1 MSVLKNWRYL
11 LLSTLAIGA
20 LVAFAACGGDDEG
33 DGGGGEESP
42 SPAAGERIDGGT
54 LTVQSNEPLYL
65 DPHTSSFVQDISLER
80 MLWRGLYMMDI
91 DNEPQPMMAA
101 GDPEVSEDGKT
112 YTITIRDD
120 ATWSDGEPVVAEDF
134 VMGIKR
140 TCNPINAGEYEYV
153 IDATVVGCHDF
164 YYAAAG
170 PDEKPGTEDDTA
182 VDPATLQ
189 TLEDA
194 VGVTAVDDQTVQI
207 QLSDPSPTFPLLL
220 SMWMTFPV
228 PSHLARFANQT
239 PDAPAEWGTD
249 PSALVY
255 NGPYILQDYTV
266 QSGVTLVPNP
276 NWIGEVKPTLDTLEI
291 RFIDKKDVADNA
303 FRAGELDEADAD
315 NAVLPAL
322 RTEFGDEFFLAPQP
336 GTRGLQINLAKPP
349 LDDVEV
355 RLAIS
360 QAIDRET
367 LNEVALG
374 GAFVPTTTWLPEGVG
389 GEAPDF
395 FDAEVGYDPDS
406 AKEHLATAGY
416 PNGEGFPTLSILVRD
431 SPDRRAQAEFLQRN
445 FNEILGITTEIE
457 VVDAPTRSSRINT
470 GDFDLAPASGWTQ
483 DYPDPENWILGLFQT
498 DASLNDSSCSN
509 PEIDSKTEQAQFNP
523 NNDERVNLYNE
534 INAIIV
540 TTVCGYAV
548 YYHEAGVWLV
558 SDEVVGMKESSG
570 PQNSAMPGDWL
581 AEAWGV
587 RQ

>member
-1 MSVLKNWRYL
+1 MSFLRKWRYL
-11 LLSTLAIGA
+11 LLPMAAMGV
-20 LVAFAACGGDDEG
+20 LVTFAACGGDDEG
-33 DGGGGEESP
+33 DGGGDESP
-42 SPAAGERIDGGT
+42 SAAAGERIDGGT
-54 LTVQSNEPLYL
+54 LTVQSNEPESL
-65 DPHTSSFVQDISLER
+65 DPHFSAFVQDIALER

-101 GDPEVSEDGKT
+101 AEPDVSSDGKT

-120 ATWSDGEPVVAEDF
+120 AKWSDGEPVVAEDF
-134 VMGIKR
+134 VMGFQR
-140 TCNPINAGEYEYV
+140 TCNPANAGQYEYV
-153 IDATVVGCHDF
+153 IDGAVVGCHDF
-164 YYAAAG
+164 YYAGAG
-170 PDEKPGTEDDTA
+170 PDEEVGTDDDTA
-182 VDPATLQ
+182 LDAAGLQ
-189 TLEDA
+189 ALEDA
-194 VGVTAVDDQTVQI
+194 VGVTAVDDQTVEI
-207 QLSDPSPTFPLLL
+207 QLNDPLPTFPLYL
-220 SMWMTFPV
+220 SMWLSFPV
-228 PSHLARFANQT
+228 PSHLERFANQT
-239 PDAPAEWGTD
+239 PDALADWGTD

-276 NWIGEVKPTLDTLEI
+276 NWVGDVKPTLDTLEI

-315 NAVLPAL
+315 NSVLPAL

-336 GTRGLQINLAKPP
+336 GTRGLQINLARPP
-349 LDDVEV
+349 LDNLDV
-355 RLAIS
+355 RLALS
-360 QAIDRET
+360 QAIDRQT

-374 GAFVPTTTWLPEGVG
+374 GAFVPTTTWLPESVG

-395 FDAEVGYDPDS
+395 FDGEVGYNPDS

-416 PNGEGFPTLSILVRD
+416 PNGEGFPTLKILVRD

-457 VVDAPTRSSRINT
+457 VVDASTRSARLNS
-470 GDFDLAPASGWTQ
+470 GDYDLAPASGWTQ
-483 DYPDPENWILGLFQT
+483 DYPDPENWIIGLFQT
-498 DASLNDSSCSN
+498 DASLNQSACSN
-509 PEIDSKTEQAQFNP
+509 PDIDSKSEEAQFNP
-523 NNDERVNLYNE
+523 NNDERLNLYKE

-540 TTVCGYAV
+540 TTVCGYAT

-558 SDEVVGMKESSG
+558 SDKVVGMKENSG

-587 RQ
+587 SE